1 MNFIKAKPIIIY
13 QMGSIIII
21 IIHNNYHS
29 DTSDVNNT
37 ASFYCIPILKSILHY
52 IIYNEY
58 YYSQTNHYL
67 SNGFYRHYNYTY

>member
-1 MNFIKAKPIIIY
+1 MNFIKAKPILIY

-29 DTSDVNNT
+29 DTSDNNT

-52 IIYNEY
+52 IIIYKYIYIIMNYNE
-58 YYSQTNHYL
+58 
-67 SNGFYRHYNYTY
+67 FY